1 MRPLSETMVEY
12 IDGKLD
18 AILRAPPMWGSDEA
32 VELQV
37 LQLLEMRALAIRPEV
52 VKARR
57 RPILDPYVGFLRRKF
72 PEAPTMNLA
81 ALLEQGGRRGE
92 LAAIL
97 GEFRN
102 EMVAAIEA
110 TRRSVAAPSRS
121 FAMWIESAAWN
132 DVGQRAL
139 IVNGSCLGSAPEPGI
154 PLLVEPAFGSPL
166 RAHAADVVEARE
178 GAPRSALM
186 LAGLPA
192 IEAPRFRGA
201 ILHEEG
207 VLLRVFSARLK
218 TKRPRLYDALRIEL
232 VGDVAWGLLSISL
245 GIVTVAVV
253 GGGLPLDAS
262 LWSRLKRLVPE
273 TAGPIEREALVP
285 LTFGKAFSGELWAV
299 PTVKQYGRGS
309 LGSAAVVRSAG
320 PASSEGFAVV
330 PVGEVWHTASFLE
343 QQAEG
348 LIHFDFEGSK
358 VTGVDCV
365 AAPARSH
372 EEEESWQSSRNWH
385 AS

>member
-1 MRPLSETMVEY
+1 MPREPLGRE
-12 IDGKLD
+12 
-18 AILRAPPMWGSDEA
+18 LRATSESREGTKTARRAQAHEVEARHRRLETGVQVGGTAGSDEA

-192 IEAPRFRGA
+192 IEADVVGA
-201 ILHEEG
+201 QARPEASDIEEVCIEARDLEPQG
-207 VLLRVFSARLK
+207 PRVF
-218 TKRPRLYDALRIEL
+218 I
-232 VGDVAWGLLSISL
+232 
-245 GIVTVAVV
+245 
-253 GGGLPLDAS
+253 
-262 LWSRLKRLVPE
+262 
-273 TAGPIEREALVP
+273 PIERKIAVELRHP
-285 LTFGKAFSGELWAV
+285 LDFLF
-299 PTVKQYGRGS
+299 YG
-309 LGSAAVVRSAG
+309 RSAG
-320 PASSEGFAVV
+320 GLWVRLPVETPRHRQRETNQDGHFRAHV
-330 PVGEVWHTASFLE
+330 PLSL
-343 QQAEG
+343 
-348 LIHFDFEGSK
+348 K
-358 VTGVDCV
+358 R
-365 AAPARSH
+365 AAMRKRP
-372 EEEESWQSSRNWH
+372 
-385 AS
+385 